1 MASPWLRGLGSGLG
15 MAGTGAAIGS
25 AFPGPGT
32 AIGAGLGGLAGLIMG
47 KVSGD
52 EDEEARRQAGLL
64 QAEQVRF
71 SPWLKGQAATAEYKP
86 ERNTWSDLMAGIGT
100 AGQTFSNI
108 QKAKQEDEDR
118 KFIREWL
125 SSGRQKPNLENEFRG
140 LPKLQPGNTFTPL
153 NEQRYTG

>member
-1 MASPWLRGLGSGLG
+1 M
-15 MAGTGAAIGS
+15 
-25 AFPGPGT
+25 FPGPGT
-32 AIGAGLGGLAGLIMG
+32 AIGAGLGGLLGLIMG

-52 EDEEARRQAGLL
+52 EDEDARRQAGLL

-71 SPWLKGQAATAEYKP
+71 SPWLQGQAATAQYKP
-86 ERNTWSDLMAGIGT
+86 EQNTWADLIGGIGSM
-100 AGQTFSNI
+100 GDSLSNI

-140 LPKLQPGNTFTPL
+140 LPKLQPINSFTPS
-153 NEQRYTG
+153 NDQRYVG